1 MFSGNLHFYLFLLY
15 KKLFISSYYNSAEKF
30 CLKNE
35 VFSAP
40 ESNTNTSIA
49 VIRSGDAADRSCIDY
64 NITDN
69 STQGICI
76 VCPL

>member
-1 MFSGNLHFYLFLLY
+1 MFSGKLHFYLFLLY
-15 KKLFISSYYNSAEKF
+15 KKLFTSSYYNSAEKF

-35 VFSAP
+35 AVSVS

-49 VIRSGDAADRSCIDY
+49 VIRLGDAADRSCIDY